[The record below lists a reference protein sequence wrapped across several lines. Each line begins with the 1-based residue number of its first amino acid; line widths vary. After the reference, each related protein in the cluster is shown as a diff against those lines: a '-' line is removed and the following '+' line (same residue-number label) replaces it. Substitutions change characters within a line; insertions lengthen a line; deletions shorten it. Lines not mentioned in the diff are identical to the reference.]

1 MVTYTSNMYM
11 YCYTCTRISIHVDVF
26 LYMCMYMYLHSSS
39 TVRSLLVLMIIH
51 IVFYI
56 LEIVL
61 NPKDSL
67 VLYHPS
73 AHQFFAIDPT
83 HRVSACDQL
92 WYSIHEAKQ
101 VTLPFYTGIQQI

>member
-1 MVTYTSNMYM
+1 M
-11 YCYTCTRISIHVDVF
+11 ISFSVND
-26 LYMCMYMYLHSSS
+26 HSD
-39 TVRSLLVLMIIH
+39 
-51 IVFYI
+51 FFCI

-83 HRVSACDQL
+83 HRVSTCDQL
-92 WYSIHEAKQ
+92 CHSIHEAKQ